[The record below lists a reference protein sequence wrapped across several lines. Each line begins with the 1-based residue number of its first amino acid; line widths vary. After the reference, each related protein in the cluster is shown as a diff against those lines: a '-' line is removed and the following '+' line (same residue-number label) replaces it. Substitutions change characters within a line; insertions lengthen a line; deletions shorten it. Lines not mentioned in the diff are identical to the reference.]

1 MTIAAMKQK
10 EVILQVTPKTTG
22 QLEIQRVEWE
32 LFDIVRGCHSL
43 ERLEPVSVG
52 ASRKRPGENDSL
64 KFKVI
69 EESGEI
75 EANLT
80 LQFRAPTE
88 APMEEI
94 ERLARSHCEAD
105 RSALG
110 LPPLSHARPVRC
122 TIVHE
127 P

>member
-1 MTIAAMKQK
+1 MRAWRATDPYSPYA
-10 EVILQVTPKTTG
+10 P
-22 QLEIQRVEWE
+22 
-32 LFDIVRGCHSL
+32 SL
-43 ERLEPVSVG
+43 
-52 ASRKRPGENDSL
+52 ARPGCPVAVGFVSHST
-64 KFKVI
+64 I
-69 EESGEI
+69 PG